1 MGVYIEGLDRPRNE
15 YMRIHIDFDGEVWVF
30 RGSEWK
36 SLGIKATNLDLVR
49 CRECKWYN
57 PWHANH
63 TNLDGNHC
71 RYIDRP
77 MKPTGFCSYGER
89 RADETIES
97 ITFKK
102 MVKAVKEEMR
112 EVQNFAERRNDGAV
126 CSYGVPANADQHTQR
141 IESVGERRADEHT
154 D

>member
-1 MGVYIEGLDRPRNE
+1 MGVYIEGLDRPRGE

-36 SLGIKATNLDLVR
+36 SLGIKATNLDIVR
-49 CRECKWYN
+49 CGDCDKGEETISGKIRCK
-57 PWHANH
+57 
-63 TNLDGNHC
+63 LDSLGLVWEKT
-71 RYIDRP
+71 D
-77 MKPTGFCSYGER
+77 FCSYGKR
-89 RADETIES
+89 RTDETIES

-112 EVQNFAERRNDGAV
+112 DVQNFAERRNDGTV

-141 IESVGERRADEHT
+141 VESVGERRTDE
-154 D
+154 